1 MEVEDEFL
9 KTEVPTVLKTEVPTV
24 VMYHTSFKHCE
35 AEECGYRWNPK
46 YMEPPHNM
54 LFRMCCY
61 RLGWDPKKHKYYR
74 QKFLS
79 NAYFCIHNM
88 NCLQKIVP
96 GVKHKH
102 LYMGNYYFQSLTQ
115 EHMDLLKQYGYWD
128 NIINNRK
135 QLIDDATSK
144 DTGNG
149 NQE

>member
-1 MEVEDEFL
+1 MVPTEVEDEF
-9 KTEVPTVLKTEVPTV
+9 LKTEVPTV
-24 VMYHTSFKHCE
+24 VMYHTSFKRCE
-35 AEECGYRWNPK
+35 AEECGYHWNPK

-54 LFRMCCY
+54 LFRMHCY

-79 NAYFCIHNM
+79 NAYFCIRNM
-88 NCLQKIVP
+88 DCLQKIVP

-115 EHMDLLKQYGYWD
+115 EHVDLLKQYGYWD
-128 NIINNRK
+128 NIINNQK

-144 DTGNG
+144 DMGNG